1 VEGPGVLSLHD
12 LLESKAKTEG
22 KPSLFG
28 GIVWGRSAAMQTLR
42 QRVASIA
49 STDIP
54 VFIMGE
60 SGTGKRMLALEIH
73 HLSDRRD
80 EPFITVNCRSITE
93 GHLPEHF
100 LTATNGN
107 ASAISC
113 CRTILLD
120 NICELEPLGQR
131 RLLEVLPDETAEAGE
146 NLVRARL
153 ISTTHRK
160 LEKDLRTGKFIE
172 ELYFRLNGVYLRVPS
187 LRQRKQDLPELTD
200 FFLNKYSDL
209 FGRQAPKL
217 SDEMLAQLAE
227 YSWPGNIRQL
237 ENTMKGIVATG
248 NPNAALGDLLETAHE
263 RPRMNATATLSLKA
277 ATREAS
283 RRVERE
289 LLTRALTR
297 TRWNRKRA
305 AQELQ
310 ISYKS
315 LLCKLKQLEL
325 KDRQA
330 N

>member
-1 VEGPGVLSLHD
+1 MSLHD
-12 LLESKAKTEG
+12 LLESKTKTDG
-22 KPSLFG
+22 KLSFVG
-28 GIVWGRSAAMQTLR
+28 SIVWGQSPAMLTLR
-42 QRVASIA
+42 QRIASIA

-100 LTATNGN
+100 LIATNGN
-107 ASAISC
+107 ASATP
-113 CRTILLD
+113 CRGTILLD
-120 NICELEPLGQR
+120 NICDLDLLGQR
-131 RLLEVLPDETAEAGE
+131 RLLDVLPDETAVACE
-146 NLVRARL
+146 NLVQARL
-153 ISTTHRK
+153 ISTTQRK
-160 LEKDLRTGKFIE
+160 LEKELRTGKFIE
-172 ELYFRLNGVYLRVPS
+172 ELYFRLNGVYFRVPS
-187 LRQRKQDLPELTD
+187 LDQRKQDLPELID

-209 FGRQAPKL
+209 FERQAPKL
-217 SDEMLAQLAE
+217 SDEMLAQLAD
-227 YSWPGNIRQL
+227 YSWPGNVRQL
-237 ENTMKGIVATG
+237 ENTIKGIVATG
-248 NPNAALGDLLETAHE
+248 NARAALDDLLEPAE
-263 RPRMNATATLSLKA
+263 EKPRLNATATLSLKA
-277 ATREAS
+277 AAREAS

-325 KDRQA
+325 KDRRA

>member
-1 VEGPGVLSLHD
+1 VSLHD
-12 LLESKAKTEG
+12 LLESKTKKEG
-22 KPSLFG
+22 KLSFLG
-28 GIVWGRSAAMQTLR
+28 SIVWGQSPAMLTLR

-60 SGTGKRMLALEIH
+60 SGTGKRILALEIH
-73 HLSDRRD
+73 HLSQHRD
-80 EPFITVNCRSITE
+80 EPFIIVNCRSISE

-107 ASAISC
+107 ASATP
-113 CRTILLD
+113 CRGTILLD
-120 NICELEPLGQR
+120 NICELDPLGQR
-131 RLLEVLPDETAEAGE
+131 RLLDVLPDETAEAGE
-146 NLVRARL
+146 ILVQARL

-172 ELYFRLNGVYLRVPS
+172 ELYFRLNGVYLRIPS
-187 LRQRKQDLPELTD
+187 LRQRKQDLPELTH

-209 FGRQAPKL
+209 FERPAPKL

-248 NPNAALGDLLETAHE
+248 NATAALGDLLETAQE
-263 RPRMNATATLSLKA
+263 KPRMNVTATLSLKA

-325 KDRQA
+325 KGRRA